1 MLLLLA
7 TSGLA
12 ADAAPPPLP
21 VWPAPARVRVDERSP
36 FGFFSLARPQ
46 LTVSAP
52 NAAAKSYLTRLVDAV
67 LMPALGCPPREQ
79 GSTGGSGATDL
90 RLTVADGSCTSP
102 ACFTHETGESYTL
115 ALSGG
120 AAGLRP
126 RIDVM
131 AQSVAGAAR
140 AAATLASLAGAGRC
154 AISSRPLRIV
164 DVPRFGH
171 RGLLLDTSRHYM
183 APADIRKKVLDPMWR
198 AKLNVLHWHIADAQ
212 AQPLVLA
219 DSGPLA
225 QLTLPEARGRVYR
238 RADVVALVDYAFAR
252 GIRILPEFDMPGH
265 TAVLAKAV
273 PELVS
278 CFNHVPWDGTGEWAL
293 GGIMCNQPPCGQLRP
308 SPKGTALARSVMAA
322 VRSLFPNYLVS
333 SGADEVN
340 FNCWAG
346 EVVQKN
352 DSRYPAFYKHWRGQ
366 LAAFQAAVLGDTL
379 KDRRS
384 KGEAP
389 RRPAVWDESFS
400 DLGFAGTPALPRG
413 TVLFTW
419 AAWQRAPEMTAA
431 GYDIVYTPYRSFYLD
446 CGMGTAH
453 DSTWCDPLNNWT
465 AIYQQDIFQY
475 FKTTGNRSRVLG
487 AETALWT
494 EHVPPEIADYAL
506 WPRAAALAER
516 LWSPHAAPLP
526 DAARRLQRFVDQ
538 LRAAGLRPSPL
549 GWSGRNM
556 RLWIMPAW
564 CDANIG
570 KALDHAGVD
579 YCASAATYQNVTLTF
594 ERLLINPDKG

>member
-1 MLLLLA
+1 
-7 TSGLA
+7 
-12 ADAAPPPLP
+12 
-21 VWPAPARVRVDERSP
+21 
-36 FGFFSLARPQ
+36 
-46 LTVSAP
+46 
-52 NAAAKSYLTRLVDAV
+52 
-67 LMPALGCPPREQ
+67 
-79 GSTGGSGATDL
+79 
-90 RLTVADGSCTSP
+90 
-102 ACFTHETGESYTL
+102 
-115 ALSGG
+115 
-120 AAGLRP
+120 
-126 RIDVM
+126 M

-352 DSRYPAFYKHWRGQ
+352 DSRRAGGRGYPAFYKHWRGQ

-431 GYDIVYTPYRSFYLD
+431 GYDIVYTPYRSFYL
-446 CGMGTAH
+446 
-453 DSTWCDPLNNWT
+453 
-465 AIYQQDIFQY
+465 
-475 FKTTGNRSRVLG
+475 